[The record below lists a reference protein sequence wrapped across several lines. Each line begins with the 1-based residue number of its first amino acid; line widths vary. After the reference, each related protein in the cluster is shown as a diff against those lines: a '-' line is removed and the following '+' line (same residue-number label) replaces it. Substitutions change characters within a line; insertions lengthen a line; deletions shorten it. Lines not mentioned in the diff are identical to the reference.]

1 VLFPQ
6 FFHKDSARRFLE
18 RKLNHPPPGQWFF
31 ANSQSTKNDICNLAQ
46 GLDPKRVVVTP
57 LAASEHFRPCGDKA
71 RMEAVRLKYHLPPE
85 PFFLSVCTLEPRKNL
100 VHVIQAFG
108 RLIEQEKI
116 SGLNLVLVGAK
127 GWQYDQIFTESG
139 ATNVLKRRVIF
150 TGYVPD
156 EDLAPL
162 YTEALAFLYLSLYE
176 GFGLP
181 VLEAMQCG
189 IPVVT
194 SDNSSL
200 PEVAGDAGIL
210 LDARDQDALC
220 AAVLSL
226 YGNAELRAELRRKS
240 LRQAARFSWQQCAQ
254 ATLRGYD
261 QALRQT

>member
-1 VLFPQ
+1 
-6 FFHKDSARRFLE
+6 
-18 RKLNHPPPGQWFF
+18 
-31 ANSQSTKNDICNLAQ
+31 
-46 GLDPKRVVVTP
+46 
-57 LAASEHFRPCGDKA
+57 
-71 RMEAVRLKYHLPPE
+71 MEAVRIKYHLPPE

-127 GWQYDQIFTESG
+127 GWQYDQIFAESG

-220 AAVLSL
+220 AAMLSL
-226 YGNAELRAELRRKS
+226 YGNAELRDELRCKS
-240 LRQAARFSWQQCAQ
+240 LRNAARFSWQQCAQ